1 MKMKRHL
8 EFLLHLILWIII
20 VGNLNSEA
28 QTHQWHENGYKN
40 IGGYL
45 QANTALWVWY
55 TFILVFKAAFFYYNV
70 YRLFPKHLTDPQRTD
85 YVKPVVLHYLG
96 FMAAELVTFW
106 VLFFIFSVIIPQGIW
121 QPILDMDFVEAVFF
135 PYTFLLLLSYGYWAA
150 RQWLLTRG
158 EHRQLQK
165 TSVELALLKTQI
177 NPHFLFNTLNNLYA
191 MAIEKNAVELAD
203 SIAQLTHMMRY
214 TLYESNTEV
223 VELTREIAYVES
235 YIKLQRLR
243 FTDDQEVPIHFTVE
257 GDPRQV
263 HIAPMLLINFVE
275 NAFKHG
281 VSLKQE
287 SFINVRVT
295 VLDSQLRFLVENT
308 IHRRDAKEQLE
319 PSGLGLE
326 HARKLLDLQ
335 SRPLHPA
342 PVRNR
347 KYLPHGTHHSA
358 QKENGAGGDAGVRAE
373 GHFDFRRR
381 LD

>member
-8 EFLLHLILWIII
+8 EFLLHLVFWIFL
-20 VGNLNSEA
+20 VGNLNDEA
-28 QTHQWHENGYKN
+28 QSHQWHENGYKN
-40 IGGYL
+40 IGDYL

-55 TFILVFKAAFFYYNV
+55 TFIIVFKAAFFYYNV
-70 YRLFPKHLTDPQRTD
+70 YRLFPRHLAGSEQTD

-106 VLFFIFSVIIPQGIW
+106 VLFFIFSMASW
-121 QPILDMDFVEAVFF
+121 DDRDPILDMDFFSAVFF

-177 NPHFLFNTLNNLYA
+177 NPHFLFNTLNNLYS
-191 MAIEKNAVELAD
+191 MAIEKNASELAD
-203 SIAQLTHMMRY
+203 SIAQLTQMMRY
-214 TLYESNTEV
+214 TLYDSNTEV
-223 VELTREIAYVES
+223 VELTREIAYVEN

-243 FTDDQEVPIHFTVE
+243 FSDDQEVPIHFTVE

-308 IHRRDAKEQLE
+308 IRSQQLKANGFILT
-319 PSGLGLE
+319 S
-326 HARKLLDLQ
+326 
-335 SRPLHPA
+335 S
-342 PVRNR
+342 NR
-347 KYLPHGTHHSA
+347 TP
-358 QKENGAGGDAGVRAE
+358 
-373 GHFDFRRR
+373 
-381 LD
+381 